1 MKNAKFNN
9 NKKIASVPNKSNYN
23 KKQSQNNINA
33 RENNQTILKKP
44 TKQNI
49 VNNSNINNNNKNKI
63 DAKFIN
69 KQQKNIKEKES
80 RTNIEMKKNGLNI
93 NDTSENNKII
103 EEKKIKKIYDL
114 KLSKE
119 EFDKII
125 INNNNNDKN
134 IKIIPKI
141 SKIPKSQS
149 NDNLYKYNNEK
160 VTLKNLT
167 DKQKSLYD
175 LINSINSK
183 KNYMKECSL
192 NNLSE
197 NNIIY
202 KNIQNEKMKS
212 LNDEEKN
219 ALNKI
224 DSIQHQINEINIHLS
239 QNKENNETKNKNKS
253 KFKKLKMENRKIYE
267 TNFKNADINYE
278 KKLNDILL
286 LEKNQKEQQ
295 KIELIE
301 KIKRRHSLEQKH
313 LEKMNL
319 EEEKYK
325 KYMNSNNERG
335 TAKNYLYFK
344 IERDFEEKE
353 KKLIH
358 NSKSKN
364 RVKKDENDKDKERK
378 EYLNKKRME
387 MKENINNLHK
397 MWKERNFKLRKYR
410 SPLLEK
416 ALLSEEDCK
425 KFESD
430 KLESKKLL
438 YLNKENYIKEKIQ
451 LPPINILLRKENSQR
466 IRLIKNIRTTI
477 HKKDNFKTMRVNSVI
492 QNNNK
497 IKSKSSISLGNIRQN
512 QEQKENKV
520 LINISFKRKKTKD
533 LRGPNDF
540 NYLEDMK
547 KERLLKNNSENL
559 LFRNK
564 NKANNHNI
572 DVEKEKRDLELLKQ
586 KYDMDKKL
594 LRVKGGY
601 INNIDLA
608 NKMNKMLLKSIE
620 NKLDLFENMVE
631 Q

>member
-9 NKKIASVPNKSNYN
+9 NKKIASIPNKSNYN

-63 DAKFIN
+63 YAKLIN

-80 RTNIEMKKNGLNI
+80 RTNIEMKKNEVNI

-134 IKIIPKI
+134 IKIIPKT
-141 SKIPKSQS
+141 SKILKSQS

-202 KNIQNEKMKS
+202 KNIQNEKIKS

-224 DSIQHQINEINIHLS
+224 DSIQHQINEINIHSS

-358 NSKSKN
+358 YSKSKN

-397 MWKERNFKLRKYR
+397 MWKERNFKLPKYR

-512 QEQKENKV
+512 QEQKGNKV
-520 LINISFKRKKTKD
+520 LINITFKRKKTKD
-533 LRGPNDF
+533 LRNPNDF